1 MRNRRIIAFTI
12 SVSVIGILLSS
23 CGRQCAPYPED
34 MAKFMPVQYA
44 GGELIYLI
52 GKDTCALKVE
62 KPSLSKGYKLSQRDI
77 NLMKYCRSSAT
88 QSIGNKNSYLIEY
101 EQWSCP
107 EYIIAQYFITI
118 GCIDKK
124 AYERLQFS
132 YDFADTVFSKSQDYQ
147 ILSEYIAPTGKTYF
161 PVLFFVDWPT
171 KDSVWISYDEGLVR
185 YVPAQADTTAL
196 GQVWQLL

>member
-1 MRNRRIIAFTI
+1 
-12 SVSVIGILLSS
+12 
-23 CGRQCAPYPED
+23 
-34 MAKFMPVQYA
+34 MPVQYE
-44 GGELIYLI
+44 GGELVYLI
-52 GKDTCALKVE
+52 GKDTCVLKVE

-101 EQWSCP
+101 EQGLCP
-107 EYIIAQYFITI
+107 ECIVAQYHITI
-118 GCIDKK
+118 GYMDQKE
-124 AYERLQFS
+124 YERIQFS
-132 YDFADTVFSKSQDYQ
+132 YDFEDTVFSKSQDYQ
-147 ILSEYIAPTGKTYF
+147 ILLGYMAPTGKTYC

-185 YVPAQADTTAL
+185 YVPANADGTAL